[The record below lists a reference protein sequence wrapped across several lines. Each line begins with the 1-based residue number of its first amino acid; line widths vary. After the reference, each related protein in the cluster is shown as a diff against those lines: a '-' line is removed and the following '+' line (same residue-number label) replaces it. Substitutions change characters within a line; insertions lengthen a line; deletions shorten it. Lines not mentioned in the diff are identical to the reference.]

1 MTDILPSVSAVRALL
16 RQIQGVREV
25 VVNQG
30 PDGDIRSIEIQV
42 ATGQSYRRVT
52 RDVESALLSALGY
65 SIDHKLITVTYN
77 GNGLAVSEASEHDAP
92 FSAQTL
98 QSLWVGHTQT
108 TPHRIELCQVHTI
121 ADGELFCDV
130 TVEIQVDGTRFL
142 GHERVA
148 DTPRGRQL
156 AAARAALM
164 AIQGAQE
171 LETAFVLEGLEEVR
185 IGKHPGLL
193 VLVRARRSQQRQT
206 LQGAVLTEGDPVWSA
221 ARAVLDALN
230 RFWVG
235 QSSRAYV
242 NLEERNE

>member
-1 MTDILPSVSAVRALL
+1 MTDILPSVSAVQALL
-16 RQIQGVREV
+16 QQIQGVREV
-25 VVNQG
+25 VINQG
-30 PDGDIRSIEIQV
+30 PDGDIHSIEIQV

-65 SIDHKLITVTYN
+65 SIDHKLITVTHN
-77 GNGLAVSEASEHDAP
+77 GNGLAVSEGSEQRAP

-98 QSLWVGHTQT
+98 QSLWVGQNQT
-108 TPHRIELCQVHTI
+108 IPHRIELCQVHTI

-130 TVEIQVDGTRFL
+130 TVEIEVDGTRFL

-156 AAARAALM
+156 AAARATLM

-171 LETAFVLEGLEEVR
+171 METAFVLEGLEEVH
-185 IGKHPGLL
+185 IGNYPGLL
-193 VLVRARRSQQRQT
+193 VLIRARRNQQRQT
-206 LQGAVLTEGDPVWSA
+206 LQGGVLNEGDPSWSA

-235 QSSRAYV
+235 QSSRAY
-242 NLEERNE
+242 